1 MVMIAIVDYGAGN
14 LHSVVNALQFIGA
27 DCSVTKDADEI
38 GRAQGVIL
46 PGVGSFED
54 ALVNMKKSGLTEA
67 VCVAATSGKPFL
79 GICLGMQMLFESSEE
94 SPGVRGLSLLPGAL
108 YKIPADGVKV
118 PHIGWNSLDIKKPDG
133 IFEGLPQ
140 ETFVYFVHSYYLKAG
155 DMNDVA
161 ARTHYSVTIDAAVSR
176 GNLFGVQFHP
186 EKSGEAGLQ
195 MLRNFARLCGEDV
208 K

>member
-1 MVMIAIVDYGAGN
+1 MIAIVDYGAGN

>member
-1 MVMIAIVDYGAGN
+1 MIAIVDYGAGN

-27 DCSVTKDADEI
+27 DCFVTKDADEI

-94 SPGVRGLSLLPGAL
+94 SPSVRGLSLLPGAL

>member
-1 MVMIAIVDYGAGN
+1 M
-14 LHSVVNALQFIGA
+14 
-27 DCSVTKDADEI
+27 
-38 GRAQGVIL
+38 
-46 PGVGSFED
+46 
-54 ALVNMKKSGLTEA
+54 
-67 VCVAATSGKPFL
+67 
-79 GICLGMQMLFESSEE
+79 
-94 SPGVRGLSLLPGAL
+94 
-108 YKIPADGVKV
+108 KV